1 MKTKF
6 FLIAIAVFTL
16 AACTPAATAEAPAAE
31 EPADAAQVEATA
43 PPPTATTP
51 PTATP
56 EPTAT
61 PVPPTPTEVPPT
73 PTETPI
79 PPPIVIGTETAADG
93 CTLLELNPVAWSPLY
108 RAYNPGSDPFF
119 HIHTK
124 DPGFF
129 FGMELYTV
137 YGAGWTG
144 QLGTFET
151 DCTANGIC
159 VYVAPSPPG
168 PYLADAGEIEIVAL
182 SQVDGVVQLP
192 IELILRNLTFQPVPG
207 GGATGCYHVDEVII
221 TIAAEE

>member
-6 FLIAIAVFTL
+6 FLIAIALFTL

-31 EPADAAQVEATA
+31 EPADAAQVEATE

-61 PVPPTPTEVPPT
+61 PVPPTEVPPT

-108 RAYNPGSDPFF
+108 YAYNAGSDPFF
-119 HIHTK
+119 HIHTQEQ
-124 DPGFF
+124 GLFF
-129 FGMELYTV
+129 FGVEMYTV

-144 QLGTFET
+144 QQGTFDT

-159 VYVAPSPPG
+159 VYVVPSPPG
-168 PYLADAGEIEIVAL
+168 AYLADAGEVDIVAL
-182 SQVDGVVQLP
+182 AQEDDVIKLP
-192 IELILRNLTFQPVPG
+192 VELHFRNLTFQPAPG